1 MAAEGS
7 KSSNPEY
14 QYQVPVLNNKLRLK
28 VRNYADQDQFKAEY
42 NTVQSKQV
50 SLYKDDM
57 PVSHSEKMVVV
68 G

>member
-1 MAAEGS
+1 MQI
-7 KSSNPEY
+7 K
-14 QYQVPVLNNKLRLK
+14 
-28 VRNYADQDQFKAEY
+28 DQFKAEY
-42 NTVQSKQV
+42 DTVQSKQV